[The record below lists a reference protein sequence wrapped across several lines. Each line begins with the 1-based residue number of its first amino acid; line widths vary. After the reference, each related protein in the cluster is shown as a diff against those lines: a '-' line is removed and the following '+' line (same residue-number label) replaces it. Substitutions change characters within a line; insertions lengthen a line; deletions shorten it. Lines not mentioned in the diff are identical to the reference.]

1 MIKLSDILQSAI
13 NKLDNKFNNEIAI
26 YTDKSEQDLKVP
38 AVFLSVFPIKNE
50 MTTKYVEAKRIALYF
65 DYIHENEDQIEILRV
80 IDTINEVF
88 DTVFE
93 VKDRKLFIWD
103 KKADYNL
110 LSGDRFFFSFK
121 LDFADGIE
129 IDKVYGYYPA
139 ELMRELKMTIDKR
152 SE

>member
-1 MIKLSDILQSAI
+1 MIKLSDILQAAI
-13 NKLDNKFNNEIAI
+13 NKLDNKFDNEIAI
-26 YTDKSEQDLKVP
+26 YTDKSEQDLEVP
-38 AVFLSVFPIKNE
+38 AVFLSVFPIQRE

-65 DYIHENEDQIEILRV
+65 DYIHGSEDQLEILEV
-80 IDTINEVF
+80 LEAFHEVF
-88 DTVFE
+88 QTVFE

-121 LDFADGIE
+121 LDFSDGIE

-139 ELMRELKMTIDKR
+139 ELMRELNMTIDKR

>member
-1 MIKLSDILQSAI
+1 MIKLSDILQATI
-13 NKLDNKFNNEIAI
+13 NKLESKFGDEIQI
-26 YTDKSEQDLKVP
+26 RTEKSKQDLKAP
-38 AVFLSVFPIKNE
+38 AVFLSVFPIQRE

-65 DYIHENEDQIEILRV
+65 DYIHGSEDQFEILEV
-80 IDTINEVF
+80 LEAFHEVF
-88 DTVFE
+88 QMVFE

-139 ELMRELKMTIDKR
+139 ELMRELYMTIDKR

>member
-1 MIKLSDILQSAI
+1 MIKLSDILQAAI
-13 NKLDNKFNNEIAI
+13 NKLDSKFNNKIAI

-38 AVFLSVFPIKNE
+38 AVFLSVFPIQRE
-50 MTTKYVEAKRIALYF
+50 MTTKYIEAKRIALYF
-65 DYIHENEDQIEILRV
+65 DYIHDSEDQFEILEV
-80 IDTINEVF
+80 EDVFHEVF
-88 DTVFE
+88 QMVFE

-103 KKADYNL
+103 KKVDYNL

-129 IDKVYGYYPA
+129 IDKVHGYYPA
-139 ELMRELKMTIDKR
+139 ELMRELNMTIDKR